1 MARGQ
6 VGTFRFGCGRESIP
20 VTSLRNPQIAPPPAT
35 APDSAPAVLSADL
48 PTFSDLLAAAAEKFP
63 EQEAFVHGDD
73 RLNYGDWVDQS
84 LRVASAFTERGAKPG
99 DIILIGLESSID
111 FAVCFAAAQLLGAIA
126 SGVNTRLGRREI
138 DSIVERSNAALII
151 LEDSAAAPAASPPI
165 IRRSELAGLRQHA
178 LKMAPHAGQPQDV
191 AVIIWT
197 SGTTGSPKGV
207 CFTHDNLRNAV
218 RTAGPVAGPFARKL
232 SSVPF
237 AHAGFMSKG
246 WEQVAFGMTLVISPT
261 PWTADAMLRLLVDE
275 RINIAGAVPTQW
287 TKLLAHPGLA
297 AADLSH
303 VQVGITAT
311 APASPELIEKVSRAL
326 DAPLIVRYSMTECPS
341 MTGTRIGDSAQVQ
354 YRTVGRAQD
363 GVELKLLDD
372 DRNEVPQGAVG
383 RIAVRSPAVT
393 IGYWQDPER
402 TAEALTQDGW
412 LVTGDYGRFDDE
424 GNVILA
430 GRSNEMYI
438 RGGYNVYPIEV
449 ERVIGELPDVDAV
462 AVVGTPAP
470 TIGEVGIAFVVP
482 ADSSHPPT
490 LAEIR
495 AKVLAELADY
505 KSPDHLVLL
514 DSLPLTP
521 MMKVDKQALKQH
533 AAGLASTRG

>member
-1 MARGQ
+1 LRRRPVKATPH
-6 VGTFRFGCGRESIP
+6 VGDP
-20 VTSLRNPQIAPPPAT
+20 H
-35 APDSAPAVLSADL
+35 DL
-48 PTFSDLLAAAAEKFP
+48 
-63 EQEAFVHGDD
+63 
-73 RLNYGDWVDQS
+73 
-84 LRVASAFTERGAKPG
+84 
-99 DIILIGLESSID
+99 
-111 FAVCFAAAQLLGAIA
+111 
-126 SGVNTRLGRREI
+126 
-138 DSIVERSNAALII
+138 
-151 LEDSAAAPAASPPI
+151 
-165 IRRSELAGLRQHA
+165 
-178 LKMAPHAGQPQDV
+178 

-197 SGTTGSPKGV
+197 SGTTGLPKGA

-246 WEQVAFGMTLVISPT
+246 WEQVAFGMTLVISST
-261 PWTADAMLRLLVDE
+261 PWTADAMLRLLVEE
-275 RINIAGAVPTQW
+275 RISIAGAVPTQW
-287 TKLLAHPGLA
+287 IKLLAHPGLA

-311 APASPELIEKVSRAL
+311 APASPELIEQVSHAL

-341 MTGTRIGDSAQVQ
+341 MTGTRVGDSAEVQ

-363 GVELKLLDD
+363 GVELKMLDD
-372 DRNEVPQGAVG
+372 DRNEVPHGEVG

-402 TAEALTQDGW
+402 TAEALTPDGW
-412 LVTGDYGRFDDE
+412 LITSDYGRFDDN

-449 ERVIGELPDVDAV
+449 ERVIGELPSVAAV
-462 AVVGTPAP
+462 AVVGTAAPA
-470 TIGEVGIAFVVP
+470 IGEVGIAFVVP
-482 ADSSHPPT
+482 VDPQHPPT
-490 LAEIR
+490 LTDVR

-505 KSPDHLVLL
+505 KAPDQLVLL
-514 DSLPLTP
+514 DALPLTP
-521 MMKVDKQALKQH
+521 MMKVDKHALKQR
-533 AAGLASTRG
+533 AAALKSTRG

>member
-1 MARGQ
+1 MRPSFNQKIDPAQ
-6 VGTFRFGCGRESIP
+6 AGTPADGHGHTILNP
-20 VTSLRNPQIAPPPAT
+20 DLR
-35 APDSAPAVLSADL
+35 
-48 PTFSDLLAAAAEKFP
+48 TFSDLLSEAAKTFP
-63 EQEAFVHGDD
+63 DQEAFVHGND
-73 RLNYGDWVDQS
+73 RITYGEWVDQS
-84 LRVASAFTERGAKPG
+84 LRIAATFSDRGAKPG
-99 DIILIGLESSID
+99 DIILIGIESSVD
-111 FAVCFAAAQLLGAIA
+111 FAICFAAAQLAGAIA

-138 DSIVERSNAALII
+138 DSIVQRSNAALIV
-151 LEDSAAAPAASPPI
+151 LEDGAATPAASPHI
-165 IRRSELAGLRQHA
+165 IRRSELADLRHQPIKA
-178 LKMAPHAGQPQDV
+178 APYAGRPQDI

-197 SGTTGSPKGV
+197 SGTTGLPKGV

-246 WEQVAFGMTLVISPT
+246 WEQVAFGMTLVIAPT
-261 PWTADAMLRLLVDE
+261 PWSADGMLRLLVDE

-287 TKLLAHPGLA
+287 TKLLTHPDLA

-311 APASPELIEKVSRAL
+311 APAAPELIARVSQAL
-326 DAPLIVRYSMTECPS
+326 GAPLIVRYSMTECPS
-341 MTGTRIGDSAQVQ
+341 MTGTRIGDSAEVQ
-354 YRTVGRAQD
+354 HRTVGRAQD
-363 GVELKLLDD
+363 GVELRMLDD
-372 DRNEVPQGAVG
+372 DHNEVPHGEVG

-402 TAEALTQDGW
+402 TAEALTSDGW
-412 LVTGDYGRFDDE
+412 LVTGDYGRFDTS

-449 ERVIGELPDVDAV
+449 ERVIGELPGVAAV

-482 ADSSHPPT
+482 TDPANPPT
-490 LAEIR
+490 LADVR
-495 AKVLAELADY
+495 GKVLAELADY
-505 KSPDHLVLL
+505 KAPDQLVLL
-514 DSLPLTP
+514 DALPLTA
-521 MMKVDKQALKQH
+521 MMKVDKQALKQR
-533 AAGLASTRG
+533 AAALESTRG

>member
-1 MARGQ
+1 MNR
-6 VGTFRFGCGRESIP
+6 SP
-20 VTSLRNPQIAPPPAT
+20 NPQHVLPH
-35 APDSAPAVLSADL
+35 SVAPADGAAILNAHL
-48 PTFSDLLAAAAEKFP
+48 PTFSDLLSAAATTFP
-63 EQEAFVHGDD
+63 DQEAFVHGDE
-73 RLNYGDWVDQS
+73 RLGYGEWVDQS
-84 LRVASAFTERGAKPG
+84 LRLAAAFAERGARPG
-99 DIILIGLESSID
+99 DIILIGIESSID
-111 FAVCFAAAQLLGAIA
+111 FAACFAAAQLLGAIA

-138 DSIVERSNAALII
+138 DSIVERSNAALLV
-151 LEDSAAAPAASPPI
+151 LEDSAAIPAASPPI
-165 IRRSELAGLRQHA
+165 IRRSDLAGLRQHPVKA
-178 LKMAPHAGQPQDV
+178 RPHLGRPEDV

-197 SGTTGSPKGV
+197 SGTTGLPKGV

-261 PWTADAMLRLLVDE
+261 PWSADAMLRLLVDE
-275 RINIAGAVPTQW
+275 RINIAGAVPAQW

-297 AADLSH
+297 TADLSH

-311 APASPELIEKVSRAL
+311 APASPELIEQVSRAL
-326 DAPLIVRYSMTECPS
+326 NAPLIVRYSMTECPS

-363 GVELKLLDD
+363 GVELKLLDE
-372 DRNEVPQGAVG
+372 DRNEVPHGAVG

-402 TAEALTQDGW
+402 TTEALTPDGW
-412 LVTGDYGRFDDE
+412 LITGDYGRFDDE

-449 ERVIGELPDVDAV
+449 ERVIGELPDVAAV

-482 ADSSHPPT
+482 ADSSRPPT

-505 KSPDHLVLL
+505 KAPDQLVLL
-514 DSLPLTP
+514 DALPLTP

>member
-1 MARGQ
+1 
-6 VGTFRFGCGRESIP
+6 
-20 VTSLRNPQIAPPPAT
+20 
-35 APDSAPAVLSADL
+35 
-48 PTFSDLLAAAAEKFP
+48 
-63 EQEAFVHGDD
+63 VHGGE
-73 RLNYGDWVDQS
+73 RLNYDEWLDQS
-84 LRVASAFTERGAKPG
+84 LRVAAVFADRGAKPG
-99 DIILIGLESSID
+99 DIILIGIESSID

-138 DSIVERSNAALII
+138 DSIVERSEAALII
-151 LEDSAAAPAASPPI
+151 LEDGAAVPAASPQVV
-165 IRRSELAGLRQHA
+165 RRSELAALRRRPVKA
-178 LKMAPHAGQPQDV
+178 TPHVGDPHDL

-197 SGTTGSPKGV
+197 SGTTGLPKGA

-246 WEQVAFGMTLVISPT
+246 WEQVAFGMTLVISST
-261 PWTADAMLRLLVDE
+261 PWTADAMLRLLVEE
-275 RINIAGAVPTQW
+275 RISIAGAVPTQW
-287 TKLLAHPGLA
+287 IKLLAHPGLA

-311 APASPELIEKVSRAL
+311 APASPELIEQVSHAL

-341 MTGTRIGDSAQVQ
+341 MTGTRVGDSAEVQ

-363 GVELKLLDD
+363 GVELKMLDD
-372 DRNEVPQGAVG
+372 DRNEVPHGEVG

-402 TAEALTQDGW
+402 TAEALTPDGW
-412 LVTGDYGRFDDE
+412 LITSDYGRFDDN

-449 ERVIGELPDVDAV
+449 ERVIGELPSVAAV
-462 AVVGTPAP
+462 AVVGTAAPA
-470 TIGEVGIAFVVP
+470 IGEVGIAFVVP
-482 ADSSHPPT
+482 VDPQHPPT
-490 LAEIR
+490 LTDVR

-505 KSPDHLVLL
+505 KAPDQLVLL
-514 DSLPLTP
+514 DALPLTP
-521 MMKVDKQALKQH
+521 MMKVDKHALKQR
-533 AAGLASTRG
+533 AAALKSTRG